1 MVDDAI
7 AFFQAFDGHGGRA
20 SATGPSAVLEL
31 LSDAEHRVRAR
42 GRRPGGD
49 TVEEATFFAERLA
62 EAGIPVAG
70 ARRQPHAPAVR
81 RQPRRGH
88 ARSGRGTLAGTD
100 LGGLYANLADFAAG
114 RCRARRTTSPAWPS
128 GSRPPRSCGCR
139 SSTATCTTSTA
150 WTPSPRTCFGS
161 LARCPRSSLRPTP
174 TGSSTRCVRRSAA
187 RPRPS
192 AGCATARTSCPRSD
206 ARAADLVVLDLQIG
220 NMGGM
225 ATCMDIR
232 LESGAGR
239 LPDVGVLML
248 LDRSADVFL
257 AQRSNADGWLIKP
270 LDAFRLRRAADA
282 ILRDETYQEGVPEA
296 V

>member
-1 MVDDAI
+1 MPEILVATDADWI
-7 AFFQAFDGHGGRA
+7 LD
-20 SATGPSAVLEL
+20 E
-31 LSDAEHRVRAR
+31 VRAAL
-42 GRRPGGD
+42 GGD
-49 TVEEATFFAERLA
+49 VTTIRWVRH
-62 EAGIPVAG
+62 GKDVV
-70 ARRQPHAPAVR
+70 PA
-81 RQPRRGH
+81 
-88 ARSGRGTLAGTD
+88 LK
-100 LGGLYANLADFAAG
+100 
-114 RCRARRTTSPAWPS
+114 
-128 GSRPPRSCGCR
+128 
-139 SSTATCTTSTA
+139 
-150 WTPSPRTCFGS
+150 
-161 LARCPRSSLRPTP
+161 
-174 TGSSTRCVRRSAA
+174 
-187 RPRPS
+187 
-192 AGCATARTSCPRSD
+192 

-282 ILRDETYQEGVPEA
+282 ILRDETYQEGVPAA